1 MKMSISRALKERKR
15 IIGEMNTIQRRISM
29 NNAVVLTVK
38 TDENGNF
45 SPPSKETISN
55 KRKADPEDLLTKWY
69 ALRERL
75 VSLKMAMHSANV
87 GIIEKL
93 IRLSELKAE
102 LGVWESFSMNDN
114 ETSQYG
120 DRTVRV
126 VDVVFDSKWVLSKVD
141 GLRKEINDLQDE
153 VDEYNATHYIE
164 VGQ

>member
-29 NNAVVLTVK
+29 NNAVVIMVK

-55 KRKADPEDLLTKWY
+55 KRKVDPEELLTKWY
-69 ALRERL
+69 FLRERL
-75 VSLKMAMHSANV
+75 ISIKMAVHSANV

-93 IRLSELKAE
+93 VKLSELKAE
-102 LGVWESFSMNDN
+102 LGIWESFTMNDN
-114 ETSQYG
+114 ESSQYG

-141 GLRKEINDLQDE
+141 RLRKEINDLQDE
-153 VDEYNATHYIE
+153 IDEYNATHYIE
-164 VGQ
+164 VGE